1 MVEYI
6 LNIFNGVN
14 EMMVT
19 IKVYG
24 TDELCASCINAPSS
38 VETASWLHA
47 ALRRIYNGETFQV
60 VYVDIK
66 APQTMEEEIFSK
78 RVFDEDL
85 WYPVVVIN
93 GSIITEGNPN
103 LKDIY
108 RKLDELGLSRIE

>member
-1 MVEYI
+1 
-6 LNIFNGVN
+6 
-14 EMMVT
+14 MVT

-38 VETASWLHA
+38 VETASWLDA
-47 ALRRIYNGETFQV
+47 ALRRVYNEETFQV

-66 APQTMEEEIFSK
+66 SPHTTEEEVFSK

-85 WYPVVVIN
+85 WYPVVVID